1 MGSNG
6 LDVWKRV
13 YLRVAVRLASGH
25 RRCDLIIITMP
36 LFCYSAVAEVTP
48 RRNGVA
54 TVRYFGSLT
63 ESSRRLAC
71 CARNKRLLPLSHS
84 HSSGSLTAMTMSLLS
99 SGPKQRLTL
108 GPAFF
113 YPWPAPRFNVTTWRV
128 AASKPVRRLC

>member
-1 MGSNG
+1 
-6 LDVWKRV
+6 
-13 YLRVAVRLASGH
+13 VAVRLATKH
-25 RRCDLIIITMP
+25 RRCDLIIIIAMP

-84 HSSGSLTAMTMSLLS
+84 HSSGSLTAMSLLS
-99 SGPKQRLTL
+99 SGPEQRLTL

-113 YPWPAPRFNVTTWRV
+113 YPWPAAQQHALT
-128 AASKPVRRLC
+128 